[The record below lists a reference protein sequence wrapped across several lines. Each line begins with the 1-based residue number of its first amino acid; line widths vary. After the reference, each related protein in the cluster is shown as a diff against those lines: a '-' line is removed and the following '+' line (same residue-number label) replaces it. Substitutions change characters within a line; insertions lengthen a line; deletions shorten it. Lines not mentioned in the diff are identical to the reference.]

1 MRSGEG
7 KEIFLSERTNTDR
20 VARGGGTAI
29 AIGRILRADFCLL
42 PKDGEKI
49 LRYRVTTY
57 RPSCSGALSRVRSR
71 NGGWKSHTNFGSKTS
86 ARPCTSK
93 EELGTKPGAPL
104 ITSTPGTS
112 RRGRARTVGRDGGRQ
127 KRKGHANE
135 VRHPHAEL
143 VLLSECKMVDGRG

>member
-1 MRSGEG
+1 MRSGEGRRGQG

-29 AIGRILRADFCLL
+29 AKGRILRADFCLL

-112 RRGRARTVGRDGGRQ
+112 RRAGAGSGERWGKAEKERA
-127 KRKGHANE
+127 
-135 VRHPHAEL
+135 
-143 VLLSECKMVDGRG
+143 CK